1 MADVG
6 KRTGKQTQAGK
17 DVYETPEGEMVSEK
31 STTIE
36 YRGKWI
42 NVPTIHGGKQYSE
55 SELLAMLDEGLIKPT
70 SVHNELEEAIEAAQS
85 RSNSL
90 EFSKGGATMKYQM
103 ELFEDGGLRDEG
115 GMIDEESGNDV
126 PSGSTRKEVRDDIP
140 AMISEGEFIF
150 PADVVRYIGLDK
162 LMRIRQDAKMGL
174 KEMEAMGQMG
184 NSDEATMPDDLP
196 FGMADL
202 IIVEEPEEKA
212 HGGMVDEYNTGGIVW
227 PTHPTIPVETV
238 TYHNPETGEKIEVR
252 TQQGVPIDAVPEGF
266 VLFDS
271 TPVTPTT
278 PATQPTAFTAPQRA
292 VSNDNDSTPT
302 PVNKF
307 VEAGGWNSAPLETYI
322 SEAEKITGL
331 TGSIMSGVV
340 AVIGGPVVGIFAHLA
355 QKANKNKILATI
367 DARIEEAKKTTVPG
381 QVAALRAMKDKLEG
395 KADNQSILGK
405 IGDVLSNVVDSI
417 GNSLGLTS
425 DQKDKVKK
433 VAVAAEGTPTTS
445 APTSST
451 SGPTSLGEGDQEVV
465 DAVTSGGVEPL
476 TPEQKRQLVAANL
489 DPGLAEAAFSTIE
502 NMVIGSSYDE
512 IPSSMNRLTRTIPVD
527 PSDLVLEMFNVETQ
541 PNDAETAM
549 AKVQDYPPITSEG
562 RDAAGDMAVG
572 VAEKNAEYRANG
584 LPIYSYEN
592 PLLSFSPKTG
602 FPNFV
607 QDEALRRRQMPDTS
621 PVTLSLDGAAK
632 TDANRPPS
640 LVNPDTLAS
649 RTSIAQNN
657 ANELI
662 ARNLARQQSN
672 LSDRIKELVGI
683 NTLGDAPI
691 AGTSKDPRVT
701 PTVEPTVDIAS
712 DNYNTNRAEERR
724 KQILKLTGQDS
735 QDSSPPTPAE
745 PVVTAPRVISRNQ
758 NSGNDDGPSNVFSP
772 QAVAKAAKKA
782 TKEASLKTFNLSPTE
797 KQGGAALDSAFG
809 ISGLSK
815 GGMPKKKRGLAVRK

>member
-70 SVHNELEEAIEAAQS
+70 SMHNELEEAIEAAQS

-212 HGGMVDEYNTGGIVW
+212 QGGMVNEYNTGGIVW

-252 TQQGVPIDAVPEGF
+252 TQQGVPIDSVPEGF

-278 PATQPTAFTAPQRA
+278 PVTQPIAPLTSQRN
-292 VSNDNDSTPT
+292 VSNDDDSMPT

-307 VEAGGWNSAPLETYI
+307 AEAGGWNSAPLETYI

-395 KADNQSILGK
+395 KTNNKNILDK
-405 IGDVLSNVVDSI
+405 VSDVLSGVVESI
-417 GNSLGLTS
+417 GESLGLTTE
-425 DQKDKVKK
+425 QKDKVKK
-433 VAVAAEGTPTTS
+433 VAIAAQATPTSS
-445 APTSST
+445 APTV
-451 SGPTSLGEGDQEVV
+451 SLEETDQDVV
-465 DAVTSGGVEPL
+465 NAVLENGNIQLSD
-476 TPEQKRQLVAANL
+476 EQKRNMARSTVGTDDAETAA
-489 DPGLAEAAFSTIE
+489 ATVES
-502 NMVIGSSYDE
+502 MVMGSSYDE
-512 IPSSMNRLTRTIPVD
+512 IPSSMNRLTRTIPA
-527 PSDLVLEMFNVETQ
+527 
-541 PNDAETAM
+541 NDAETAM
-549 AKVQDYPPITSEG
+549 AKVQDYAPVTSEK
-562 RDAAGDMAVG
+562 RDYAGDYAVDL
-572 VAEKNAEYRANG
+572 AKKEAEYRSTA
-584 LPIYSYEN
+584 PQMYPEN
-592 PLLSFSPKTG
+592 PLLSYSPRTG

-607 QDEALRRRQMPDTS
+607 QGEALRRRQMPDTS
-621 PVTLSLDGAAK
+621 PVTLSLDGVAK

-640 LVNPDTLAS
+640 LINPDMSAS
-649 RTSIAQNN
+649 RTSIAKNN

-662 ARNLARQQSN
+662 ARNLAREQSS

-701 PTVEPTVDIAS
+701 STVEPTVDIDS

-735 QDSSPPTPAE
+735 QDSSPPTPAA

-815 GGMPKKKRGLAVRK
+815 GGMPKKKRGLAARK

>member
-55 SELLAMLDEGLIKPT
+55 SELLGMLDEGLIKPT

-184 NSDEATMPDDLP
+184 NSEEATMPDDLP

-278 PATQPTAFTAPQRA
+278 PVTQPTAFTAPQRA
-292 VSNDNDSTPT
+292 VSNDNDSTPP

-307 VEAGGWNSAPLETYI
+307 VEAGGWNGAPLETYI
-322 SEAEKITGL
+322 SEAEKVTGL

-340 AVIGGPVVGIFAHLA
+340 AAIGGPVVGIFAHLA

-405 IGDVLSNVVDSI
+405 IGDVLSSVVDSI
-417 GNSLGLTS
+417 GDSLGLTS

-433 VAVAAEGTPTTS
+433 VAVAAEG
-445 APTSST
+445 APTSSAPT
-451 SGPTSLGEGDQEVV
+451 DTIRPTARPTSLGAEDQEVV
-465 DAVTSGGVEPL
+465 NAVTSGGAEPL
-476 TPEQKRQLVAANL
+476 TPEQMRQLESANL
-489 DPGLAEAAFSTIE
+489 QLELAETAASTVE
-502 NMVIGSSYDE
+502 NTVMGSSYTN
-512 IPSSMNRLTRTIPVD
+512 PSSMKITRELI
-527 PSDLVLEMFNVETQ
+527 N
-541 PNDAETAM
+541 
-549 AKVQDYPPITSEG
+549 I
-562 RDAAGDMAVG
+562 
-572 VAEKNAEYRANG
+572 
-584 LPIYSYEN
+584 
-592 PLLSFSPKTG
+592 FSPAPLPAELKELPKT
-602 FPNFV
+602 FNPASTAVEPIEFDKNSFLSNV
-607 QDEALRRRQMPDTS
+607 NVTTKRDIPDTS
-621 PVTLSLDGAAK
+621 PITLPLETAAK
-632 TDANRPPS
+632 TDPNRPPS
-640 LVNPDTLAS
+640 LINPDTLPS

-662 ARNLARQQSN
+662 ARSLAREQIN

-683 NTLGDAPI
+683 NTLGDSPI

-701 PTVEPTVDIAS
+701 PTVEPIVDIDS
-712 DNYNTNRAEERR
+712 DNYNNNRAEERR
-724 KQILKLTGQDS
+724 KQILKLTGKDS
-735 QDSSPPTPAE
+735 QDSSPPTPVAS
-745 PVVTAPRVISRNQ
+745 VQSSN
-758 NSGNDDGPSNVFSP
+758 NSGGSD
-772 QAVAKAAKKA
+772 AHKEMMKTAAAAKASKTTENLEKLKKKSPKA
-782 TKEASLKTFNLSPTE
+782 YKAATSTKEELESQYGMLN
-797 KQGGAALDSAFG
+797 
-809 ISGLSK
+809 K
-815 GGMPKKKRGLAVRK
+815 GGLMENKTNSKKRGLAARK

>member
-6 KRTGKQTQAGK
+6 KRTGKQTQAGR
-17 DVYETPEGEMVSEK
+17 DVYETAEGEMVSEK

-36 YRGKWI
+36 YKGKWI

-55 SELLAMLDEGLIKPT
+55 NQLIEMLDEGLIEPT
-70 SVHNELEEAIEAAQS
+70 SMHNELEEAIEAAQR

-90 EFSKGGATMKYQM
+90 EFSKGGTTMKDQM

-278 PATQPTAFTAPQRA
+278 PVTQPTAFTAPQRA

-381 QVAALRAMKDKLEG
+381 QVAALMAMKDKLEG

-417 GNSLGLTS
+417 GESLGLTTE
-425 DQKDKVKK
+425 QKDKVKK
-433 VAVAAEGTPTTS
+433 VAIAAQATPTSS
-445 APTSST
+445 APTVSLEETDQDVVNAVLENGNIQLSDEEKRNMARST
-451 SGPTSLGEGDQEVV
+451 VGTGDAET
-465 DAVTSGGVEPL
+465 AAATVE
-476 TPEQKRQLVAANL
+476 
-489 DPGLAEAAFSTIE
+489 S
-502 NMVIGSSYDE
+502 MVMGSSYDE

-527 PSDLVLEMFNVETQ
+527 S
-541 PNDAETAM
+541 
-549 AKVQDYPPITSEG
+549 KVQDYPPITSEG
-562 RDAAGDMAVG
+562 RDAAGEMALG

-584 LPIYSYEN
+584 PTIYSYEN
-592 PLLSFSPKTG
+592 PYLSYSPKTG

-632 TDANRPPS
+632 TDVNRPPS
-640 LVNPDTLAS
+640 LINPDTLAS

-662 ARNLARQQSN
+662 ARSLAREQSS
-672 LSDRIKELVGI
+672 LSDRIKELVGM

-701 PTVEPTVDIAS
+701 STVEPTVDIDS

-735 QDSSPPTPAE
+735 QDSSPPTPAA
-745 PVVTAPRVISRNQ
+745 PVVTAPRVISTNQ

-772 QAVAKAAKKA
+772 QSVAKAAKKA
-782 TKEASLKTFNLSPTE
+782 TKEASRKTFNLSPTE